1 MKRSR
6 RAVDVVIA
14 DDHPVVLQ
22 GLVAMLAMDKRF
34 RVAAQC
40 PDGAAALMAMRAL
53 KPDIA
58 VLDLSM
64 PKMTGLEVQ
73 AAAIAD
79 NLPARIV
86 FFDGYF
92 SDSDIVSAVSGGAH
106 GLLPK
111 DSVPD
116 DLLHCLA
123 EVAEGRT
130 FFPQDLIDRAFQREW
145 ERRAQ
150 RNRIRNLL
158 SPRESEVMLLV
169 ADGLSNKEIGRR
181 LDLREG
187 TVKVHLYNIYQ
198 KLDVN
203 NRAALAAF
211 ATLYPDAIK
220 TGESD

>member
-1 MKRSR
+1 
-6 RAVDVVIA
+6 
-14 DDHPVVLQ
+14 
-22 GLVAMLAMDKRF
+22 
-34 RVAAQC
+34 
-40 PDGAAALMAMRAL
+40 
-53 KPDIA
+53 
-58 VLDLSM
+58 
-64 PKMTGLEVQ
+64 
-73 AAAIAD
+73 
-79 NLPARIV
+79 
-86 FFDGYF
+86 
-92 SDSDIVSAVSGGAH
+92 
-106 GLLPK
+106 LPK